1 MIKKIWNYIL
11 GLIILF
17 GFYYLSK
24 FIVDNLNIEFP
35 ATILGLIL
43 LYFALIFKIIKLEFV
58 EKIANFFIKNMSVL
72 FAPFIVGLIADKKL
86 LFENLLP
93 IVVIVFVSTAITMIL
108 CGLFVE
114 IGLKHFSSKN
124 KESENA

>member
-1 MIKKIWNYIL
+1 MQ
-11 GLIILF
+11 
-17 GFYYLSK
+17 
-24 FIVDNLNIEFP
+24 FP

-43 LYFALIFKIIKLEFV
+43 LYLALNLKIIKLEFV
-58 EKIANFFIKNMSVL
+58 ENIANFFIKNMSIL

-86 LFENLLP
+86 LFENLIP
-93 IVVIVFVSTAITMIL
+93 IIAIVFTTTAIAMVL

-124 KESENA
+124 KEGKGA